1 MFKWIKRSNAT
12 TKRTLDLLEYKY
24 SDFIFYFFNTIMVY
38 IYSKIILN
46 MCNYFIMVIE
56 VLLYVP
62 LFILFIFP
70 SIFVEIFEY
79 TSRSKIETKP
89 KVNIK
94 DENFDK

>member
-24 SDFIFYFFNTIMVY
+24 SDFIFYFFNTIILFVY
-38 IYSKIILN
+38 DKIILN
-46 MCNYFIMVIE
+46 MCNYFIMFIE

-62 LFILFIFP
+62 LFILFIIP

-79 TSRSKIETKP
+79 TSRSKIDDTP
-89 KVNIK
+89 KINIR